1 MKPPVTTAPAS
12 PATDVAELAT
22 TLRLACMR
30 ISRRVRFESAD
41 AIAPHH
47 FSVLVHLEKAP
58 RTPGELASV
67 ERVSAPSMTRTLRG
81 LVELGY
87 AVRSADA
94 SDRRCVQITITPLG
108 RQVVSATRESRNE
121 WMAARVA
128 KLSAAQQRL
137 LQDASAILDRLAAQ

>member
-1 MKPPVTTAPAS
+1 M
-12 PATDVAELAT
+12 
-22 TLRLACMR
+22 
-30 ISRRVRFESAD
+30 
-41 AIAPHH
+41 
-47 FSVLVHLEKAP
+47 
-58 RTPGELASV
+58 